1 MSFLRL
7 RETMSAAAPAYLA
20 LSCFGFAASP
30 AAAQDSG
37 EQAARPV
44 LGGVTVTDTAID
56 DDGYKVDRP
65 SSPKFTQP
73 LRDTPQTIQVIGKEL
88 FNEQGATTL
97 TEVLRNSPGVGT
109 FYAGE
114 NGNTTS
120 GDSIRM
126 RGFDTSS
133 SIFVDGI
140 RDLGSISRDI
150 FNTERSEEHTPELQ
164 SLMRISSAVF
174 CL

>member
-1 MSFLRL
+1 M
-7 RETMSAAAPAYLA
+7 
-20 LSCFGFAASP
+20 
-30 AAAQDSG
+30 
-37 EQAARPV
+37 
-44 LGGVTVTDTAID
+44 
-56 DDGYKVDRP
+56 
-65 SSPKFTQP
+65 
-73 LRDTPQTIQVIGKEL
+73 QVIGKEL

-140 RDLGSISRDI
+140 RDLGTISRDI
-150 FNTERSEEHTPELQ
+150 FRSEEHTSELQ
-164 SLMRISSAVF
+164 SLMRISYAVF
-174 CL
+174 CLESTK

>member
-1 MSFLRL
+1 M
-7 RETMSAAAPAYLA
+7 
-20 LSCFGFAASP
+20 
-30 AAAQDSG
+30 
-37 EQAARPV
+37 
-44 LGGVTVTDTAID
+44 
-56 DDGYKVDRP
+56 
-65 SSPKFTQP
+65 
-73 LRDTPQTIQVIGKEL
+73 QVIGKEL
-88 FNEQGATTL
+88 INEQGATTL

-150 FNTERSEEHTPELQ
+150 FNPEAGEVEKGPAGPDTGRTAPTGAPTMATQTP
-164 SLMRISSAVF
+164 SPTTTPP
-174 CL
+174 